1 MTKDPRD
8 LAMDERLRPK
18 IELAHQAV
26 ELLADRQVS
35 DVVLLDL
42 TPLGAFADYFVIG
55 TVDNVR
61 QSQAVIDALQLAF
74 RTTGP
79 RIRPEGNPDS
89 GWVLLDTLEG
99 VVIHL
104 FSLEDR
110 ARYDLEGL
118 WRRAQQV
125 VRVQ

>member
-8 LAMDERLRPK
+8 LAMDEWLRPK

-61 QSQAVIDALQLAF
+61 QSQAVIDAVQLTF